1 MTNNASFGMKHYD
14 KQCELW
20 IRSKSSLTTDKQQFG
35 SYLRA
40 APYQTGGRRVILV
53 FGYYGQVATTEKVS
67 SKEGS
72 PSVAVVVG
80 KPDTET
86 EDDNERINAVINS
99 KGLVMAKTRI

>member
-1 MTNNASFGMKHYD
+1 M
-14 KQCELW
+14 
-20 IRSKSSLTTDKQQFG
+20 
-35 SYLRA
+35 
-40 APYQTGGRRVILV
+40 
-53 FGYYGQVATTEKVS
+53 ATTEKVS